1 MVGSPQSEVFGLLA
15 DRHDRTILSL
25 VRSNDTA
32 AEALQELADL
42 IAISGGD
49 PYRVRSY
56 EKAAR
61 AVAGWPADLDSL
73 DRNGLIAIPAVGA
86 HTADKLLELRKTGHI
101 AALEELHAQVPA
113 GLRALLG
120 IPGLGP
126 KRAHQVYVEL
136 GISSMP
142 QLLAALHDE
151 QLRHLKGWGQISE
164 RNLARA
170 IRQMQEVGGRMPLA
184 VALDIA
190 EDLVAQ
196 LAALPQVTR
205 IDYAGSLRRMRDTIG
220 DIDLLAAAD
229 EDPGS
234 VMEHFCTMPLVDRV
248 LAHGPTKSSV
258 VTTKGVQVDLRVVPA
273 AVWGAALQYFTG
285 SKAHNIRIRE
295 LAVHAGLKLSE
306 YGLFRVDDGQL
317 LASADEADIYAR
329 LGLPWIPPTL
339 REDRGEVEAALDDQ
353 LPDLVEVTDIAGDL
367 HMHTDLTDGLAGLDD
382 MVAAAARHGYRYCA
396 ITDHAPMMAMQRM
409 TRDKALHQRSK
420 LPELTRRHGIT
431 VLHGSE
437 LNIGADGSLDWDD
450 QFLASFDVL
459 VASVHS
465 DFDQSREEMTK
476 RLLAAIEH
484 PYVNIIGHPT
494 TRLLGRRPP
503 IDFDVDAVFKAA
515 ARTHTALEIN
525 AFPDRL
531 DINDDL
537 VRRARDHG
545 VVFAIDTDS
554 HAVGHLDY
562 IRYGVAVAQRG
573 WVAADEVINTWPLK
587 RLRRF
592 LAKRRH
598 CPPTH

>member
-1 MVGSPQSEVFGLLA
+1 M
-15 DRHDRTILSL
+15 
-25 VRSNDTA
+25 RSNDTA